1 MRPRTVTALVGLLL
15 VATSCARFAPGGGGS
30 ASPGPSDDS
39 LDLSGAWVL
48 TRGEGPG
55 GPIQV
60 PDGWRVTLNFT
71 GEDEFG
77 GQACNYYGGTYDLG
91 ADGAVSFS
99 NMFMT
104 EMACEEPMMTVE
116 STYHAAL
123 TAVNR
128 AARSGNELTLRGDG
142 AELVY
147 SLLPPVPDEA
157 LQGTRWMLESLIQG
171 DAVSSVQGDAWLIL
185 EPDGTM
191 TGSTGC
197 RDLSGRYV
205 ISGDQLMWTD
215 LRAEGECS
223 AGLEQQDRIVVG
235 VLEQPIVAIEG
246 NRLTLSQPDGTGLGY
261 LALER

>member
-1 MRPRTVTALVGLLL
+1 MRTVTALIGLML
-15 VATSCARFAPGGGGS
+15 VATSCARYAPGAGGS
-30 ASPGPSDDS
+30 GSPGPSDS

-60 PDGWRVTLNFT
+60 PDGWRVTLTFT
-71 GEDEFG
+71 GDDEFG

-91 ADGAVSFS
+91 ADGAVTFRSMS
-99 NMFMT
+99 MT

-116 STYHAAL
+116 SEFHAAL
-123 TAVNR
+123 AAVTQV
-128 AARSGNELTLRGDG
+128 ARSGDELTLRGEG
-142 AELVY
+142 AELVFG
-147 SLLPPVPDEA
+147 LLPPVPDEA
-157 LQGTRWMLESLIQG
+157 LQGTRWTLESLIQG
-171 DAVSSVQGDAWLIL
+171 DAVSSVQGDAWLVL

-205 ISGDQLMWTD
+205 VNGDQLTWTD

-223 AGLEQQDRIVVG
+223 ADLEEQDRIVVG

-246 NRLTLSQPDGTGLGY
+246 NRLTLSRPDGTGLGY
-261 LALER
+261 LAPDR

>member
-1 MRPRTVTALVGLLL
+1 MRTATALVVLLL
-15 VATSCARFAPGGGGS
+15 MATACARFAPGAGGS
-30 ASPGPSDDS
+30 GSPQPSDDS

-48 TRGEGPG
+48 SRGEGPG

-60 PDGWRVTLNFT
+60 PAGWRVTLNFT
-71 GEDEFG
+71 GGNEFG
-77 GQACNYYGGTYDLG
+77 GQACNHYGGTYDRG
-91 ADGAVSFS
+91 VDGAVIFS

-116 STYHAAL
+116 ASYHAAL
-123 TAVNR
+123 TAVTQ
-128 AARSGNELTLRGDG
+128 AARTGEELTMWGEG
-142 AELVY
+142 VELVY

-171 DAVSSVQGDAWLIL
+171 DAVSSVQGDAWLVL
-185 EPDGTM
+185 EADGTM

-205 ISGDQLMWTD
+205 VSGDQLRWTD
-215 LRAEGECS
+215 LRAEGECG
-223 AGLEQQDRIVVG
+223 ADLEQQDHLVVG

-246 NRLTLSQPDGTGLGY
+246 NRLTLSRPDGTGLGY
-261 LALER
+261 VAPGA